1 MSVMSKVER
10 AFCCGALWRT
20 STGTVV
26 RSLPGAVLGRDVLEI
41 GSGSGAI
48 AEQLAREHPE
58 ITVTAT
64 DLDPVMVSA
73 AADRLRNVA
82 NTSVQMGDA
91 TALPFPDASFDSVVS
106 CLMLHHVID
115 WESTVRE
122 ATRVLRPGGVF
133 VGYDIVRTPL
143 ATAIHRVDRSPFRLF
158 SPDEFT
164 GHCVGAGLDPSTR
177 TSLAGHVLR
186 FELRAVANSGFRPAP
201 DDYPDRSPNSTV

>member
-20 STGTVV
+20 STGAVV
-26 RSLPGAVLGRDVLEI
+26 RSLPATVLGHDVLEI

-58 ITVTAT
+58 TTVTAT

-73 AADRLRNVA
+73 ATQRLRNVG
-82 NTSVQMGDA
+82 NTSVQPADA

-115 WESTVRE
+115 WEATLRE
-122 ATRVLRPGGVF
+122 AVRVLRPGGVF
-133 VGYDIVRTPL
+133 VGYDIVRTPV
-143 ATAIHRVDRSPFRLF
+143 ATAIHRLDRSPFRLF
-158 SPDEFT
+158 APAEFSAQ
-164 GHCVGAGLDPSTR
+164 CAYAGLNADTR
-177 TSLAGHVLR
+177 TTLLDHVLR
-186 FELRAVANSGFRPAP
+186 FEVRAA
-201 DDYPDRSPNSTV
+201 

>member
-26 RSLPGAVLGRDVLEI
+26 RSLPGEVLGHDVLEI

-58 ITVTAT
+58 LTVTAT
-64 DLDPVMVSA
+64 DVDPVMVSA
-73 AADRLRNVA
+73 AGDRLRTVP
-82 NTSVQMGDA
+82 NTSVRSADA

-115 WESTVRE
+115 WEATLRE
-122 ATRVLRPGGVF
+122 AARVLRPGGVF

-143 ATAIHRVDRSPFRLF
+143 ATAIHRIDRSPFRLF
-158 SPDEFT
+158 TPKEFT
-164 GHCVGAGLDPSTR
+164 AQCAEAGLNPDTR
-177 TSLAGHVLR
+177 TALLDHVLR
-186 FELRAVANSGFRPAP
+186 FEVRTAA
-201 DDYPDRSPNSTV
+201 

>member
-26 RSLPGAVLGRDVLEI
+26 RSLPAALLGRDVLEI

-48 AEQLAREHPE
+48 AEQLAREHPDVA
-58 ITVTAT
+58 VTAT

-73 AADRLRNVA
+73 ATDRLRTVS
-82 NTSVQMGDA
+82 NTTVQLADA

-115 WESTVRE
+115 WEATLRE
-122 ATRVLRPGGVF
+122 AARVLRPGGVF

-143 ATAIHRVDRSPFRLF
+143 ATAIHRLDRSPFRLF
-158 SPDEFT
+158 APDEFT
-164 GHCVGAGLDPSTR
+164 AQCADAGL
-177 TSLAGHVLR
+177 TSDTKTALREHVLR
-186 FELRAVANSGFRPAP
+186 FEVRAAA
-201 DDYPDRSPNSTV
+201 

>member
-1 MSVMSKVER
+1 MICDKLDVMPVMSKVER

-26 RSLPGAVLGRDVLEI
+26 RSLPAAVLGHDVLEI

-48 AEQLAREHPE
+48 AEQLAREHPD
-58 ITVTAT
+58 VNLTAT

-73 AADRLRNVA
+73 ATGRLRNLP
-82 NTSVQMGDA
+82 NTSVQTADA

-115 WESTVRE
+115 WETTVRE

-133 VGYDIVRTPL
+133 VGYDIVRTPI
-143 ATAIHRVDRSPFRLF
+143 ATALHRIDRSPFRLF
-158 SPDEFT
+158 APNEFISQ
-164 GHCVGAGLDPSTR
+164 CADAGLNPDTE
-177 TSLAGHVLR
+177 TTLGGHVLR
-186 FELRAVANSGFRPAP
+186 FEVRTAA
-201 DDYPDRSPNSTV
+201 

>member
-26 RSLPGAVLGRDVLEI
+26 RSLPAAVLGQDVLEI

-48 AEQLAREHPE
+48 AEQLARENPN
-58 ITVTAT
+58 TKVTAT

-73 AADRLRNVA
+73 ATQRLRNVSNA
-82 NTSVQMGDA
+82 SVRSADA

-115 WESTVRE
+115 WEATLRE
-122 ATRVLRPGGVF
+122 AARVLRPGGVF
-133 VGYDIVRTPL
+133 VGYDIVRTPV
-143 ATAIHRVDRSPFRLF
+143 ATVIHRLDRSPFRLF
-158 SPDEFT
+158 APGEFT
-164 GHCVGAGLDPSTR
+164 AQCTDAGLSADTR
-177 TSLAGHVLR
+177 TALLDHVLR
-186 FELRAVANSGFRPAP
+186 FEVRAA
-201 DDYPDRSPNSTV
+201 